1 MGWVM
6 VDLLSTGQT
15 AQLRPRTAAIVTAV
29 LEQEERYSRHL
40 FLISGHW
47 DLRCARDLPRWHPHS
62 AGPRQAFTVAFAAR
76 VTDLGPRQE
85 EQVPGVR
92 FLSLCTLIRGFN
104 RGSRSRDVVYRMA
117 VCPLIDFRHD
127 DVAAGKRMR

>member
-1 MGWVM
+1 M

-85 EQVPGVR
+85 EQVRRSFLELVYFDPGLQSR
-92 FLSLCTLIRGFN
+92 KQEPGCGLSYGRLSL
-104 RGSRSRDVVYRMA
+104 D
-117 VCPLIDFRHD
+117 
-127 DVAAGKRMR
+127 